1 MDRAPLF
8 DIFVKNGGLKKG
20 SVKLKH
26 PEKLKEFLKT
36 IRHIVDNIAPTSSDP
51 SLPASASSKS
61 EEEERV
67 VLAQII
73 EVLEQHEFG
82 GVYRKCIL
90 RYANEEGRLNTQRL
104 LYDTVHPAIW
114 DSRHEILVTRHEIQT
129 EMKGKKEK
137 KVQLK
142 KSQATHDP

>member
-36 IRHIVDNIAPTSSDP
+36 IRHIVDNIASTSSDSSLP
-51 SLPASASSKS
+51 SLASSKT
-61 EEEERV
+61 EEERV

-90 RYANEEGRLNTQRL
+90 RYANEEGR
-104 LYDTVHPAIW
+104 
-114 DSRHEILVTRHEIQT
+114 
-129 EMKGKKEK
+129 
-137 KVQLK
+137 
-142 KSQATHDP
+142 

>member
-1 MDRAPLF
+1 MMKEHAGDRIFVYLCPIWINFNSVEVDRAPLF

-36 IRHIVDNIAPTSSDP
+36 VRHIVDIIASTSTDP
-51 SLPASASSKS
+51 SLSSLSTSKT
-61 EEEERV
+61 EEERV

-90 RYANEEGRLNTQRL
+90 RYANEEGP
-104 LYDTVHPAIW
+104 VISWSA
-114 DSRHEILVTRHEIQT
+114 
-129 EMKGKKEK
+129 
-137 KVQLK
+137 
-142 KSQATHDP
+142 